1 MRSWV
6 SEAKGL
12 VLPLSQEGREFRIP
26 TLKISYELPMQ
37 DGKGTEIAIGMP
49 VLLDEQERHSLLH
62 YSAKN
67 QSRAA
72 YPGIKSPLT
81 PPV

>member
-1 MRSWV
+1 
-6 SEAKGL
+6 
-12 VLPLSQEGREFRIP
+12 
-26 TLKISYELPMQ
+26 MQ
-37 DGKGTEIAIGMP
+37 DGKATEIATGMP
-49 VLLDEQERHSLLH
+49 VLLDEHERHSLFH